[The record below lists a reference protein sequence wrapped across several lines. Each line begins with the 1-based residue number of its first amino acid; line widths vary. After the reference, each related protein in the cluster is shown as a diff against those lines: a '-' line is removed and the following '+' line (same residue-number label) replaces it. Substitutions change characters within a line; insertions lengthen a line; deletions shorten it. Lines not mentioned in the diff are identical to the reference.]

1 MKMIN
6 EEWSG
11 ADVDIGNI
19 YFTSNKTAGC
29 SRENKCLIARVII
42 AKHYHV
48 ELETSRKITL
58 SEDELVRALK
68 GQETMAL
75 KALYNMYAGSL
86 LGVITRIVQHTEIA
100 EDILQETF
108 IKIWN
113 SVDKYDSSKG
123 RLFTWMVN
131 IARNLS
137 IDKLRSKDFKNAG
150 KNQDIENNVDF
161 VDNQK
166 KLSLNIELLGLRD
179 LVTGLKPEL
188 SSVLEM
194 VYYNGLTH
202 VEAAE
207 ALNLPLGTVKTRIRM
222 AIVELRKQFN

>member
-1 MKMIN
+1 M
-6 EEWSG
+6 
-11 ADVDIGNI
+11 
-19 YFTSNKTAGC
+19 
-29 SRENKCLIARVII
+29 
-42 AKHYHV
+42 
-48 ELETSRKITL
+48 ETSGKIKL

-68 GQETMAL
+68 GQETVAI
-75 KALYNMYAGSL
+75 KALYDMYAGAL

-113 SVDKYDSSKG
+113 SADKYDSSKG

-137 IDKLRSKDFKNAG
+137 IDKLRSKDFKNNG

-161 VDNQK
+161 VDSQK

-194 VYYNGLTH
+194 VYYGGLTH

-222 AIVELRKQFN
+222 AIFELRKQFN